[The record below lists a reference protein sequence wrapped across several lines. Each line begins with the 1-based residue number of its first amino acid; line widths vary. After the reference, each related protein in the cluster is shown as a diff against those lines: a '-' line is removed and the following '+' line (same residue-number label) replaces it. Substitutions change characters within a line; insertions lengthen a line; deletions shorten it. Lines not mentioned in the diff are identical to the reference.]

1 MVGKPSW
8 TAPPK
13 ASNSCRVRSVL
24 RSLVS
29 ICSLRLLASGE
40 HLSSRRGSVLHRLGE
55 GAAQGAGVAA
65 GTDGPEGFDLD
76 LPGPL
81 LGDAELLGD
90 FAQGEG
96 LAAVE
101 AVAHLDDPGLP
112 LGQRPH
118 GLDERQLPLADFDA
132 RVVVAGTLVREQL
145 AKLGAFLGVDLRVDA
160 GDGLADLAQAPGLLR
175 FYTEPLDELL
185 LGS

>member
-1 MVGKPSW
+1 MVGKPSR

-29 ICSLRLLASGE
+29 MRSLRLLASGE
-40 HLSSRRGSVLHRLGE
+40 HLSSRIGSVLHGLGE

-65 GTDGPEGFDLD
+65 GADGSEGFDLD

-81 LGDAELLGD
+81 LGDAELFGD
-90 FAQGEG
+90 LAQGEG
-96 LAAVE
+96 VVAVE
-101 AVAHLDDPGLP
+101 AMAHLDDPGLP

-118 GLDERQLPLADFDA
+118 GLHERQLPLADLDA
-132 RVVVAGTLVREQL
+132 GVVVAGALVWKQF
-145 AKLGAFLGVDLRVDA
+145 AKLGA
-160 GDGLADLAQAPGLLR
+160 
-175 FYTEPLDELL
+175 
-185 LGS
+185 